1 MISNENEQE
10 KPEEQPEERPLP
22 PPPEDEEVS
31 LLDLLDGDFETPPAG
46 QQKVEEVQ
54 DEAETSAPPPPEP
67 DDQTATIDLPAL
79 EDNATLT
86 DVLPAQQAPRRP
98 SPLLPLTPEEL
109 NPKDRPPVWD
119 QDATEVQ
126 PRVAF
131 SQTTQRKPPTE
142 EPPEKPPIQE
152 APTQVHRPVRPAP
165 PPDDDPTIVQ
175 RPVREQP
182 KRERPVREQPKREQ
196 HPQQHR
202 PVRDRP
208 LREQPKRE
216 SPQRQQPAREQQA
229 QHPIRQQ
236 PVREQT
242 SRVVMPVR
250 EKQVQPRPK
259 TRRQQRRRTLLVRSL
274 IALLAIGI
282 VGIALTTVGLV
293 IGYTS
298 IANDL
303 PDPSNIEAQ
312 ASQFETAVIIDRNGN
327 ALYQLADPNF
337 GNRTNVPLDNISL
350 YLQQATIAT
359 EDSRFYENPGFDP
372 IGIGR
377 AIYQAAQEREFVSG
391 ASTITQQLVRAILLD
406 EEERTERSFRR
417 KVREIILSA
426 ELFRR
431 YDKDLILELYL
442 NEIYYGNLAY
452 GIEAASQTYFDKSA
466 ADLTLAEA
474 SLLAGLPQA
483 PALWDPYT
491 APEKALGR
499 QTEVLNL
506 MISEGY
512 ITRDEGV
519 AAQNEAILFVEQ
531 MTPPVV
537 TIRYP
542 HFTFTV
548 LQQAEDLLGAQ
559 AIYRGGLRIQ
569 TTIDPT
575 AQELAESTLANA
587 RGTIQA
593 GGANNGAI
601 VVVQPNTG
609 EILALAGSVDF
620 DDEAISG
627 QVNMALVP
635 RQPGS
640 TIKPLVYLSA
650 MEQGWTPSTLIW
662 DVPTSFPDGTNP
674 PYEPKNYDDEFHG
687 PLRLRQALGNS
698 YNITAV
704 KALEF
709 VGVCNFIANM
719 QKVGLTSLQ
728 DDGCIEQGSPRNY
741 GLALSLGGGEI
752 TPLEMATAYTV
763 LANQGLLI
771 EPFAISRIEN
781 RAGDVLFEQPA
792 LDPATAQVVR
802 PEHAYLLSDILSD
815 NNARQP
821 EFGTNNPL
829 VLAGHRAAAKTGTS
843 GSDRFDVRD
852 AWTIGYTPH
861 AVTAVWVGNT
871 NNEPIGEGQSG
882 TRLASP
888 IWNSFMT
895 QYHAAK
901 QPLDFARPP
910 GVVDV
915 EICADSGT
923 RPGNDCPDR
932 RIEIFA
938 EDQLP
943 LDSGQDFIQ
952 NVQIDLWTNLRANE
966 NCSESVVEKGFFTL
980 LVSGNEE
987 VISRE
992 QQRAREWLET
1002 TNAGQRWANQHN
1014 IGLPLQLPPSQS
1026 CDANTPRPSIEIS
1039 SPQANGDIINTVEI
1053 RGSINAPN
1061 FAGYQIEFGL
1071 GQNPGG
1077 WGLVQE
1083 RRNEPVENGVLASWD
1098 TSEINNNGPI
1108 TLRVLVFGPDNP
1120 NTPEEDPARIE
1131 QRILLNLLEPTATP
1145 TSTPTHTPTPT
1156 LTPTST
1162 NTPEATATPTNTIEA
1177 TAESTATATS
1187 TLESPAATPTS
1198 TPTEA
1203 VTPTPT
1209 NTPEP

>member
-1 MISNENEQE
+1 ALSAA
-10 KPEEQPEERPLP
+10 
-22 PPPEDEEVS
+22 EVAV
-31 LLDLLDGDFETPPAG
+31 PA
-46 QQKVEEVQ
+46 
-54 DEAETSAPPPPEP
+54 PPEP
-67 DDQTATIDLPAL
+67 DDPTLTINLPPA
-79 EDNATLT
+79 EDDDATLT
-86 DVLPAQQAPRRP
+86 DVLPAQPAPRKQ
-98 SPLLPLTPEEL
+98 SPPLPLTPDEL
-109 NPKDRPPVWD
+109 KPQERPSVLD

-131 SQTTQRKPPTE
+131 SQTTRPKPPTE
-142 EPPEKPPIQE
+142 EPPEEPPIQE
-152 APTQVHRPVRPAP
+152 APTQVHRPVRPSP
-165 PPDDDPTIVQ
+165 PPDDAPTVMH
-175 RPVREQP
+175 
-182 KRERPVREQPKREQ
+182 RPVREQPKREQ
-196 HPQQHR
+196 PKREQKAPQQRR
-202 PVRDRP
+202 PI
-208 LREQPKRE
+208 REQPQRE
-216 SPQRQQPAREQQA
+216 RPRRDPAPRQQPIREQQS
-229 QHPIRQQ
+229 HRPIRQQ

-242 SRVVMPVR
+242 SRVAMPVR
-250 EKQVQPRPK
+250 EKKGQPRPK
-259 TRRQQRRRTLLVRSL
+259 TRKQQRRRGCLVRSL
-274 IALLAIGI
+274 IALLAVGI

-303 PDPSNIEAQ
+303 PDPGEIEGKASN
-312 ASQFETAVIIDRNGN
+312 FETAVILDRNGN
-327 ALYQLADPNF
+327 TLYQLADPNF
-337 GNRTNVPLDNISL
+337 GNRTRVSLDDISP

-359 EDSRFYENPGFDP
+359 EDSRFYEHPGFDI

-391 ASTITQQLVRAILLD
+391 ASTITQQLVRAVLLD

-426 ELFRR
+426 ELTRR
-431 YDKDLILELYL
+431 YANDRDFILELYL

-512 ITRDEGV
+512 ISREEGL

-559 AIYRGGLRIQ
+559 AIYRGGLRIH
-569 TTIDPT
+569 TTIDPA

-587 RGTIQA
+587 RPTIQA

-601 VVVQPNTG
+601 VVVQPSTG

-627 QVNMALVP
+627 QVNMALSP

-650 MEQGWTPSTLIW
+650 MELGWTPSTLIW

-698 YNITAV
+698 YNITAG

-709 VGVCNFIANM
+709 VGVCNFITNM
-719 QKVGLTSLQ
+719 QKVGLASLQ
-728 DDGCIEQGSPRNY
+728 DPGCVEQGTPRNY
-741 GLALSLGGGEI
+741 GLALSLGGGGI
-752 TPLEMATAYTV
+752 TPLEMASAFTV
-763 LANQGLLI
+763 LANQGRFI
-771 EPFAISRIEN
+771 APFAISRIEN
-781 RAGDVLFEQPA
+781 RAGDVLFPQPGA
-792 LDPATAQVVR
+792 EPTAVQSVR

-843 GSDRFDVRD
+843 GSDRSDVRD

-861 AVTAVWVGNT
+861 AVTAVWIGNT

-882 TRLASP
+882 TRLAAP

-895 QYHAAK
+895 QYHATK

-923 RPGNDCPDR
+923 RPGNDCANR

-943 LDSGQDFIQ
+943 LDNNQDFIQ
-952 NVQIDLWTNLRANE
+952 NVPIDLWTNLRAND
-966 NCSESVVEKGFFTL
+966 NCTESVIEAGFFTL
-980 LVSGNEE
+980 LVSGNDE
-987 VISRE
+987 VIGRE

-1002 TNAGQRWANQHN
+1002 TSAGQRWASQHN

-1026 CDANTPRPSIEIS
+1026 CDENTPRPTIEITD
-1039 SPQANGDIINTVEI
+1039 PQANSDIIETIEI
-1053 RGSINAPN
+1053 RGSVSAPT
-1061 FAGYQIEFGL
+1061 FSSYQVEFG
-1071 GQNPGG
+1071 
-1077 WGLVQE
+1077 
-1083 RRNEPVENGVLASWD
+1083 
-1098 TSEINNNGPI
+1098 
-1108 TLRVLVFGPDNP
+1108 
-1120 NTPEEDPARIE
+1120 
-1131 QRILLNLLEPTATP
+1131 
-1145 TSTPTHTPTPT
+1145 
-1156 LTPTST
+1156 
-1162 NTPEATATPTNTIEA
+1162 
-1177 TAESTATATS
+1177 
-1187 TLESPAATPTS
+1187 
-1198 TPTEA
+1198 
-1203 VTPTPT
+1203 
-1209 NTPEP
+1209 